1 MSKMKTTKENKKK
14 DGDFKKKN
22 KKHNPSAESAR
33 AVFGA
38 PEEKHLD

>member
-1 MSKMKTTKENKKK
+1 MSKNKKENKNK
-14 DGDFKKKN
+14 DIDFKKKN
-22 KKHNPSAESAR
+22 IKHNPKAESSR

>member
-1 MSKMKTTKENKKK
+1 MDKIKYSKENKKK
-14 DGDFKKKN
+14 DDNFKKKN
-22 KKHNPSAESAR
+22 IKHSPKDESAR

>member
-1 MSKMKTTKENKKK
+1 MSKIKSSKENKRK

-22 KKHNPSAESAR
+22 VKHNPAAESAR